1 MFGEKRDFCG
11 FDQKSEKLEL
21 NLDAIAEHSSIRER
35 AAAEAERATV
45 DLKKAEYMAG
55 HIGEEFDGV
64 ISGVT
69 AFGMFIELENGV
81 EGLVHISSLMDDY
94 YEFYEDRYALLGS
107 HTRKVYRLGDPVRIE
122 VLQVNIADR
131 NIDFIMAGENDA
143 VRDRIKAQLL
153 GQRSHASARSAI
165 KKSGGKAVSL
175 QTVHISLL
183 CQLGFF
189 QLFQAISKR
198 ISLGGQFFLF
208 CFAAFLF
215 SDLLPKLFQRRITH
229 MECPFPAL
237 RFFVQKLVQKM
248 LPIIY
253 KCFGDNVAVRIFILT
268 RMNRAIVEAKN
279 FSIRHSEENG

>member
-1 MFGEKRDFCG
+1 
-11 FDQKSEKLEL
+11 
-21 NLDAIAEHSSIRER
+21 
-35 AAAEAERATV
+35 
-45 DLKKAEYMAG
+45 MAG

-165 KKSGGKAVSL
+165 EKA
-175 QTVHISLL
+175 
-183 CQLGFF
+183 
-189 QLFQAISKR
+189 
-198 ISLGGQFFLF
+198 
-208 CFAAFLF
+208 AA
-215 SDLLPKLFQRRITH
+215 KT
-229 MECPFPAL
+229 
-237 RFFVQKLVQKM
+237 
-248 LPIIY
+248 
-253 KCFGDNVAVRIFILT
+253 G
-268 RMNRAIVEAKN
+268 
-279 FSIRHSEENG
+279 